1 MEGQDA
7 VGVQKDHL
15 GDESNLRGFR
25 RGSVNTP
32 ASSSKTIDAITKI
45 RSTEALQVE
54 QAFNSSS
61 FALFSS

>member
-1 MEGQDA
+1 MQGQDA

-61 FALFSS
+61 FALFL